1 MSKRRLSERRREY
14 FHRRAKEEGY
24 ASRAAFKLIQIDERF
39 GFLKDA
45 RRVLDLGSAPG
56 GWLQVVSE
64 VIGDDG
70 MVLGVDLV
78 KIRDMGLPG
87 VDTLIGDITT
97 EDTIQE
103 IREFFHGRVEVI
115 LSDMSPDVSGN
126 WDLDQFRQIH
136 LARITLVMA
145 DELLRQDGWLVVKT
159 FQGLEHERY
168 VHEVR
173 AMFEKVKIVKP
184 KASRKQ
190 SAEIYL
196 VAHRLKTPRQLPE
209 GYRPEE
215 EEDASSP
222 APSGP

>member
-1 MSKRRLSERRREY
+1 MSKRWLSERRREY
-14 FHRRAKEEGY
+14 YHLRAKEEGY
-24 ASRAAFKLIQIDERF
+24 ASRAAFKLIQLEERF
-39 GFLKDA
+39 HLLKDA

-64 VIGDDG
+64 MIGDDG
-70 MVLGVDLV
+70 IVLGVDLE
-78 KIRDMGLPG
+78 KIRDLGLPG

-97 EDTIQE
+97 EDTIQD
-103 IREFFHGRVEVI
+103 IREFFHGRVDVL

-136 LARITLVMA
+136 LARITLVMV
-145 DELLRQDGWLVVKT
+145 DELLRKDGWLVVKT
-159 FQGLEHERY
+159 FQGSEHERY

-173 AMFEKVKIVKP
+173 EMFEKVKIVKP

-196 VAHRLKTPRQLPE
+196 VANRLKSPRQLPE
-209 GYRPEE
+209 GYRPDEE
-215 EEDASSP
+215 EEI
-222 APSGP
+222 

>member
-1 MSKRRLSERRREY
+1 MSKRWISERRREY
-14 FHRRAKEEGY
+14 YHLRAKEEGY
-24 ASRAAFKLIQIDERF
+24 ASRAAFKLIQLEEKF

-70 MVLGVDLV
+70 MVLGVDLE
-78 KIRDMGLPG
+78 KIRDLGLPG

-97 EDTIQE
+97 EDTIQD
-103 IREFFHGRVEVI
+103 IREFFHGRVDVI

-126 WDLDQFRQIH
+126 WDLDQIRQIH

-145 DELLRQDGWLVVKT
+145 DDLLRKDGWLVVKT
-159 FQGLEHERY
+159 FQGSEHEKY

-173 AMFEKVKIVKP
+173 EMFEKVKIVKP

-196 VAHRLKTPRQLPE
+196 VAHRLKSPRQLPE
-209 GYRPEE
+209 GYRPDEE
-215 EEDASSP
+215 EEI
-222 APSGP
+222 